1 MFNPGPSPNDLLILK
16 LVLNGLGPLPRLSGM
31 RGSKA
36 EGRRV
41 KEPYFVLTMFVL
53 LSVANAGRSLNW
65 LSPFKSW
72 PVVMLKGVPE
82 SSNTKG
88 LIETPKSP

>member
-1 MFNPGPSPNDLLILK
+1 M
-16 LVLNGLGPLPRLSGM
+16 
-31 RGSKA
+31 
-36 EGRRV
+36 

-82 SSNTKG
+82 SSTTKG

>member
-1 MFNPGPSPNDLLILK
+1 
-16 LVLNGLGPLPRLSGM
+16 M

-65 LSPFKSW
+65 LSPFKAW
-72 PVVMLKGVPE
+72 PVAMLKGVPE
-82 SSNTKG
+82 SSTTKG